1 MRLFLGLL
9 FACCCLV
16 ATADDSVPRTTVRGS
31 VVSVFPDTATTN
43 TLCMILKSGTDHHFI
58 LIPADRLMPHKIKDL
73 VEATVSVTGQ
83 NRTRGSA
90 TRPYLAPY
98 IAVEAGGDIRIL
110 TPPPSDYPF
119 NAKPL
124 FPEKGI
130 PTYKDITQGG
140 RRLVTGYVKAC
151 WSASRCLVVDKLG
164 RAFIIDLASD
174 EPSPAC
180 GDFISV
186 VGFPETNFAQINL
199 IRAVWRHERPTFAPD
214 CETAKDIN
222 PGELATLGNE
232 SSDNHGRIVRLRG
245 KVVSSTYQDFFR
257 RPFFYIESDGQLLMI
272 KPGNDASDF
281 ARATPGCKVEI
292 TAVCILHSSVWTQAA
307 TFPTDRGF
315 IFVTRSDDDI
325 RILSRPSWWTVQ
337 RLLIVIG
344 SLVLLLIAIMIWNR
358 TLRQMITRKS
368 HQLLKEQVGRIRS
381 TLQIAERTNLAV
393 ELHDSLSQNLS
404 GIACQIAAVKS
415 ALSSGS
421 RTATTHVEIAE
432 RMLKSCRTS
441 LRQCLSDLREN
452 TLEVGNF
459 SLAIEMAIAPITTGT
474 ETTVRFNVPR
484 SRLSDTSAH
493 AIICIIREL
502 VANAIRHGKARH
514 VKVAGESHGGSLS
527 FSVRDDGIGFD
538 PVHCDGP
545 DEGHFGL
552 LGVSERVKRLNGS
565 MTINS
570 VPGSTRIAIILKQPR
585 PYDSEHNSTED

>member
-1 MRLFLGLL
+1 M
-9 FACCCLV
+9 
-16 ATADDSVPRTTVRGS
+16 PRTTVQGS
-31 VVSVFPDTATTN
+31 VVSVFPDTTTTN
-43 TLCMILKSGTDHHFI
+43 TLCMTLKSGTEHHFI
-58 LIPADRLMPHKIKDL
+58 LIPTDRLKPHKVKDL
-73 VEATVSVTGQ
+73 VEATVSVTGL
-83 NRTRGSA
+83 NRKRGSV

-98 IAVEAGGDIRIL
+98 IAVETGDDIRIL

-124 FPEKGI
+124 FPEKEI
-130 PTYKDITQGG
+130 PTYRDITQGG

-151 WSASRCLVVDKLG
+151 WSASRCLVVDKFG
-164 RAFIIDLASD
+164 HAFIVDLASD
-174 EPSPAC
+174 EPTPVC

-199 IRAVWRHERPTFAPD
+199 IRAVWRHERPTFTLGR
-214 CETAKDIN
+214 ETAKDLN
-222 PGELATLGNE
+222 PSELASLGSGPPN
-232 SSDNHGRIVRLRG
+232 DHGRIVRVRG

-257 RPFFYIESDGQLLMI
+257 RPFFYIESGGRLLTI
-272 KPGNDASDF
+272 KPGSGTFDF
-281 ARATPGCKVEI
+281 TRATPGCEVEI
-292 TAVCILHSSVWTQAA
+292 TAVCILHSSVWTQTA
-307 TFPTDRGF
+307 TFPSERSF
-315 IFVTRSDDDI
+315 IFVTRSDNDI
-325 RILSRPSWWTVQ
+325 RILSRPSQWTVQ

-344 SLVLLLIAIMIWNR
+344 SLVLALIAIMIWNR
-358 TLRQMITRKS
+358 TLRRMITRKS

-381 TLQIAERTNLAV
+381 TLRIAERTNLAV

-404 GIACQIAAVKS
+404 GIACQIAAAKS

-421 RTATTHVEIAE
+421 RTATTHVEIAD

-459 SLAIEMAIAPITTGT
+459 SLAIETAIAPIATGT
-474 ETTVRFNVPR
+474 ATTVRFNVPR
-484 SRLSDTSAH
+484 SRLNDTLAH

-514 VKVAGESHGGSLS
+514 IKVAGESHGAILS

-538 PVHCDGP
+538 PVHCAGP

-565 MTINS
+565 MTIDS
-570 VPGSTRIAIILKQPR
+570 VPGSTRIAIILEQLR
-585 PYDSEHNSTED
+585 PYDNEHDSTED